1 MRRFLEQHFAFAG
14 FLGVALSRVV
24 KSRWTSTLR
33 WLQWRL
39 QRAAGPLVGNA
50 VENTGKQAAEAQV
63 FQTVGDMPRQAV
75 EARKGQVVYYAP
87 GWMKSGPQS

>member
-1 MRRFLEQHFAFAG
+1 MRRFLEQHLAIAG

-24 KSRWTSTLR
+24 KSRWTGTQR

-39 QRAAGPLVGNA
+39 QRAVGPLAGGA
-50 VENTGKQAAEAQV
+50 VESTAKETAEAQV

>member
-1 MRRFLEQHFAFAG
+1 
-14 FLGVALSRVV
+14 
-24 KSRWTSTLR
+24 
-33 WLQWRL
+33 
-39 QRAAGPLVGNA
+39 
-50 VENTGKQAAEAQV
+50 VENTGKQTAEAQV